1 VDVFGGLALSVN
13 QGNAAKVTWHISV
26 RVFLRA
32 AGWYV
37 NGYFAKQSAPRKIS
51 GLLRERGYGVDACW

>member
-1 VDVFGGLALSVN
+1 MRSERRHGDRFSL
-13 QGNAAKVTWHISV
+13 QGKVTWPISV

-37 NGYFAKQSAPRKIS
+37 NGYFAKLLEPRKIS
-51 GLLRERGYGVDACW
+51 GLLRKRGYGVDACW